1 MQMDYGRRTMTFIL
15 KGKKRKWVAESSR
28 VSLANKGA
36 FEEEGNVESQPPAGD
51 RRAEQAHVADRS
63 GEVDPG

>member
-1 MQMDYGRRTMTFIL
+1 MTFVL

-28 VSLANKGA
+28 LSLEDKGA
-36 FEEEGNVESQPPAGD
+36 FEEEENVENPPTAGG
-51 RRAEQAHVADRS
+51 RRADRAHVADRS